1 MTPYPYIH
9 LRLQSSY
16 SLAEGAIKIKRIAEL
31 AKKNNMPSIA
41 LTDNNNLFGA
51 LEFSLECVKN
61 GIQPIIGSSLNL
73 LDIQENH
80 NSSQIN
86 LLVKNKEGYKN
97 LLYLSSI
104 SHTKQNNIVGIRI
117 EDLLNHKHLLNKNYD
132 IVHYDSPDERGIDVG
147 LIYNKNV
154 FKVNSTKSHELIIYD
169 NKSSKRNYT
178 RDQLVVSGLLDGE
191 LIHII
196 VNHWPSR
203 SGGEERS
210 RAGRM
215 AAAELNKKII
225 DSLQNKYKNA
235 KIITMGDFNDDPHD
249 DSMKKI
255 LNAKKYIEDVKTNGL
270 YNPMEVI
277 LSDQGIGSN
286 AYRDVWQLF
295 DQILVTEPF
304 LNKKYDSYQFYK
316 AGIFNKSYL
325 TQKKGRYKGQPFRSF
340 SWGRF
345 TNGYSDHYPSFIYL
359 IKQNLD

>member
-1 MTPYPYIH
+1 MRNYILGFLIGIISINSVAQEKRNFKIH
-9 LRLQSSY
+9 TIAFYNVENLFDTINDVNKNDEASPIM
-16 SLAEGAIKIKRIAEL
+16 EIKFNRSEIYKKKVENMAKVIADIGFDL
-31 AKKNNMPSIA
+31 INKSPSIVG
-41 LTDNNNLFGA
+41 LS
-51 LEFSLECVKN
+51 EV
-61 GIQPIIGSSLNL
+61 
-73 LDIQENH
+73 ENR
-80 NSSQIN
+80 N
-86 LLVKNKEGYKN
+86 V
-97 LLYLSSI
+97 
-104 SHTKQNNIVGIRI
+104 I
-117 EDLLNHKHLLNKNYD
+117 EDLLNNKHLFNKNYD

-178 RDQLVVSGLLDGE
+178 RDQLVVSGLLDNE

-225 DSLQNKYKNA
+225 DSLQDKYRNA

-255 LNAKKYIEDVKTNGL
+255 LNAKKYIEDVKTNGI

-277 LSDQGIGSN
+277 LSDQGIGTN

-325 TQKKGRYKGQPFRSF
+325 INKAGRYKGYPFRSF
-340 SWGRF
+340 SWGSF
-345 TNGYSDHYPSFIYL
+345 TGGYSDHLPPYIYL
-359 IKQNLD
+359 IKEIKE

>member
-1 MTPYPYIH
+1 MRNYI
-9 LRLQSSY
+9 LGLLLAII
-16 SLAEGAIKIKRIAEL
+16 SLNTIAQEKRNFKIHTIAFYNVENLFDTINDINKNDEASPIMEIKFNRSEIYKKKVKNMASVIADIGSDL
-31 AKKNNMPSIA
+31 VNKSPSIVG
-41 LTDNNNLFGA
+41 LS
-51 LEFSLECVKN
+51 EV
-61 GIQPIIGSSLNL
+61 
-73 LDIQENH
+73 ENR
-80 NSSQIN
+80 N
-86 LLVKNKEGYKN
+86 V
-97 LLYLSSI
+97 
-104 SHTKQNNIVGIRI
+104 I
-117 EDLLNHKHLLNKNYD
+117 EDLLNNKHLLNKNYD

-147 LIYNKNV
+147 LIYNKDV

-178 RDQLVVSGLLDGE
+178 RDQLVVSGLLDNE
-191 LIHII
+191 LIHLI

-255 LNAKKYIEDVKTNGL
+255 LNAKKYIEDVKTNGI

-325 TQKKGRYKGQPFRSF
+325 INKAGRYKGYPFRSF
-340 SWGRF
+340 SWGSF
-345 TNGYSDHYPSFIYL
+345 TDGYSDHLPSYIYL
-359 IKQNLD
+359 IKEIKD

>member
-1 MTPYPYIH
+1 MTTISLNTIAQEKRNFKIH
-9 LRLQSSY
+9 TIAFYNVENLFDTINDVNKNDEASPIM
-16 SLAEGAIKIKRIAEL
+16 EIKFNRSEIYKKKVENMASVIADIGTDL
-31 AKKNNMPSIA
+31 VNKSPSIVG
-41 LTDNNNLFGA
+41 LS
-51 LEFSLECVKN
+51 EV
-61 GIQPIIGSSLNL
+61 
-73 LDIQENH
+73 ENR
-80 NSSQIN
+80 N
-86 LLVKNKEGYKN
+86 V
-97 LLYLSSI
+97 
-104 SHTKQNNIVGIRI
+104 I
-117 EDLLNHKHLLNKNYD
+117 EDLLNNKHLLNKNYD

-147 LIYNKNV
+147 LIYNKDV

-178 RDQLVVSGLLDGE
+178 RDQLVVSGLLDNE

-225 DSLQNKYKNA
+225 DSLQNKYEDA

-255 LNAKKYIEDVKTNGL
+255 LNAKKYIEDVKTNGI

-286 AYRDVWQLF
+286 AYRDAWQLF

-325 TQKKGRYKGQPFRSF
+325 INKAGRYKGYPFRSF
-340 SWGRF
+340 SWGSF
-345 TNGYSDHYPSFIYL
+345 TGGYSDHLPPYIYL
-359 IKQNLD
+359 IKEIKD

>member
-1 MTPYPYIH
+1 MKNYI
-9 LRLQSSY
+9 LG
-16 SLAEGAIKIKRIAEL
+16 SLLAIISLNTIAQEKRNFKIHTIAFYNVENL
-31 AKKNNMPSIA
+31 FDTINDVNKNDEASPMMEIKFNRSEIYKKKVKNMAQVIADIGTDLINKSPSIVG
-41 LTDNNNLFGA
+41 LS
-51 LEFSLECVKN
+51 EV
-61 GIQPIIGSSLNL
+61 
-73 LDIQENH
+73 ENR
-80 NSSQIN
+80 N
-86 LLVKNKEGYKN
+86 V
-97 LLYLSSI
+97 
-104 SHTKQNNIVGIRI
+104 I
-117 EDLLNHKHLLNKNYD
+117 EDLLNHKHLLNKNYG

-147 LIYNKNV
+147 LIYNKDV

-178 RDQLVVSGLLDGE
+178 RDQLVVSGLLDNE

-255 LNAKKYIEDVKTNGL
+255 LNAKKYIEDVKINGI

-286 AYRDVWQLF
+286 AYRDAWQLF

-325 TQKKGRYKGQPFRSF
+325 INKAGRYKGYPFRSF
-340 SWGRF
+340 SWGSF
-345 TNGYSDHYPSFIYL
+345 TGGYSDHLPPYIYL
-359 IKQNLD
+359 IKEIKD

>member
-1 MTPYPYIH
+1 MKNYI
-9 LRLQSSY
+9 LGIL
-16 SLAEGAIKIKRIAEL
+16 LAIISINTVAQEKRNFKIHTIAFYNVENLFDTINDINKNDEASPIMEIKFNRSEIYKKKVENMASVIADIGSDL
-31 AKKNNMPSIA
+31 VNKSPSIVG
-41 LTDNNNLFGA
+41 LS
-51 LEFSLECVKN
+51 EV
-61 GIQPIIGSSLNL
+61 
-73 LDIQENH
+73 ENR
-80 NSSQIN
+80 N
-86 LLVKNKEGYKN
+86 V
-97 LLYLSSI
+97 
-104 SHTKQNNIVGIRI
+104 I
-117 EDLLNHKHLLNKNYD
+117 EDLLNNKHLLNKNYD

-147 LIYNKNV
+147 LIYNKDV

-178 RDQLVVSGLLDGE
+178 RDQLVVSGLLDNE
-191 LIHII
+191 LIHLI

-235 KIITMGDFNDDPHD
+235 KIITMGDVNDDPHD

-255 LNAKKYIEDVKTNGL
+255 LNAKKYIEDVKTNGI

-325 TQKKGRYKGQPFRSF
+325 INKAGRYKGYPFRSF
-340 SWGRF
+340 SWGSF
-345 TNGYSDHYPSFIYL
+345 TDGYSDHLPSYIYL
-359 IKQNLD
+359 IKEIKD

>member
-1 MTPYPYIH
+1 MKNYI
-9 LRLQSSY
+9 LGILLTTI
-16 SLAEGAIKIKRIAEL
+16 SLNTIAQEKRNFKIHTIAFYNVENLFDTINDVNKNDEASPIMEIKFNRSEIYKKKVENMASVIADIGTDL
-31 AKKNNMPSIA
+31 VNKSPSIVG
-41 LTDNNNLFGA
+41 LS
-51 LEFSLECVKN
+51 EV
-61 GIQPIIGSSLNL
+61 
-73 LDIQENH
+73 ENR
-80 NSSQIN
+80 N
-86 LLVKNKEGYKN
+86 V
-97 LLYLSSI
+97 
-104 SHTKQNNIVGIRI
+104 I
-117 EDLLNHKHLLNKNYD
+117 EDLLNNKHLLNKNYD

-147 LIYNKNV
+147 LIYNKDV

-178 RDQLVVSGLLDGE
+178 RDQLVVSGLLDNE

-225 DSLQNKYKNA
+225 DSLQGKYKNA

-255 LNAKKYIEDVKTNGL
+255 LNAKKYIEDVKTNGI

-286 AYRDVWQLF
+286 AYRDAWQLF

-325 TQKKGRYKGQPFRSF
+325 INKAGRYKGYPFRSF
-340 SWGRF
+340 SWGSF
-345 TNGYSDHYPSFIYL
+345 TDGFSDHLPSYIYL
-359 IKQNLD
+359 IKEIKD

>member
-1 MTPYPYIH
+1 MRNYI
-9 LRLQSSY
+9 LGLLLAII
-16 SLAEGAIKIKRIAEL
+16 SLNTVAQEKRNFKIHTIAFYNVENLFDTINDINKNDEASPIMEIKFNRSEIY
-31 AKKNNMPSIA
+31 KKKVKNMASVIEDIGSDLVNKSPSIVG
-41 LTDNNNLFGA
+41 LS
-51 LEFSLECVKN
+51 EV
-61 GIQPIIGSSLNL
+61 
-73 LDIQENH
+73 ENR
-80 NSSQIN
+80 N
-86 LLVKNKEGYKN
+86 V
-97 LLYLSSI
+97 
-104 SHTKQNNIVGIRI
+104 I
-117 EDLLNHKHLLNKNYD
+117 EDLLNTKHLLNKNYD

-147 LIYNKNV
+147 LIYNKDV

-178 RDQLVVSGLLDGE
+178 RDQLVVSGLLDNE

-255 LNAKKYIEDVKTNGL
+255 LNAKKYIEDVKTNGI

-325 TQKKGRYKGQPFRSF
+325 INKAGRYKGYPFRSF
-340 SWGRF
+340 SWGSF
-345 TNGYSDHYPSFIYL
+345 TDGYSDHLPSYIYL
-359 IKQNLD
+359 IKEIKD

>member
-1 MTPYPYIH
+1 MRNYI
-9 LRLQSSY
+9 LGLLLAII
-16 SLAEGAIKIKRIAEL
+16 SLNTVAQEKRNFKIHTIAFYNVENLFDTINDINKNDEASPIMEIKFNRSEIYKKKVKNMASVIADIGSDL
-31 AKKNNMPSIA
+31 VNKSPSIVG
-41 LTDNNNLFGA
+41 LS
-51 LEFSLECVKN
+51 EV
-61 GIQPIIGSSLNL
+61 
-73 LDIQENH
+73 ENR
-80 NSSQIN
+80 N
-86 LLVKNKEGYKN
+86 V
-97 LLYLSSI
+97 
-104 SHTKQNNIVGIRI
+104 I
-117 EDLLNHKHLLNKNYD
+117 EDLLNNKHLLNKNYD

-147 LIYNKNV
+147 LIYNKDV

-178 RDQLVVSGLLDGE
+178 RDQLVVSGLLDNE
-191 LIHII
+191 LIHLI

-255 LNAKKYIEDVKTNGL
+255 LNAKKYIEDVKTNGI

-325 TQKKGRYKGQPFRSF
+325 INKAGRYKGYPFRSF
-340 SWGRF
+340 SWGSF
-345 TNGYSDHYPSFIYL
+345 TDGYSDHLPSYIYL
-359 IKQNLD
+359 IKEIKD

>member
-1 MTPYPYIH
+1 MRKYI
-9 LRLQSSY
+9 LGLLLAII
-16 SLAEGAIKIKRIAEL
+16 SLNTVAQEKRNFKIHTIAFYNVENLFDTINDINKNDEASPIMEIKFNRSEIYKKKVKNMASVIADIGNDL
-31 AKKNNMPSIA
+31 VNKSPSIVG
-41 LTDNNNLFGA
+41 LS
-51 LEFSLECVKN
+51 EV
-61 GIQPIIGSSLNL
+61 
-73 LDIQENH
+73 ENR
-80 NSSQIN
+80 N
-86 LLVKNKEGYKN
+86 V
-97 LLYLSSI
+97 
-104 SHTKQNNIVGIRI
+104 I
-117 EDLLNHKHLLNKNYD
+117 EDLLNNKHLLNKNYD

-147 LIYNKNV
+147 LIYNKDV

-169 NKSSKRNYT
+169 NNSSKRNYT
-178 RDQLVVSGLLDGE
+178 RDQLVVSGLLDNE
-191 LIHII
+191 LIHVI

-255 LNAKKYIEDVKTNGL
+255 LNAKKYIEDVKTNGI

-325 TQKKGRYKGQPFRSF
+325 INKAGRYKGYPFRSF
-340 SWGRF
+340 SWGSF
-345 TNGYSDHYPSFIYL
+345 TGGYSDHLPPYIYL
-359 IKQNLD
+359 IKEIKD

>member
-1 MTPYPYIH
+1 MRNYI
-9 LRLQSSY
+9 LGILLAII
-16 SLAEGAIKIKRIAEL
+16 SLNTIAQEKRNFKIHTIAFYNVENLFDTINDINKNDEASPIMEIKFNRSEIYKKKVKNMASVIADIGSDL
-31 AKKNNMPSIA
+31 VNKSPSIVG
-41 LTDNNNLFGA
+41 LS
-51 LEFSLECVKN
+51 EV
-61 GIQPIIGSSLNL
+61 
-73 LDIQENH
+73 ENR
-80 NSSQIN
+80 N
-86 LLVKNKEGYKN
+86 V
-97 LLYLSSI
+97 
-104 SHTKQNNIVGIRI
+104 I
-117 EDLLNHKHLLNKNYD
+117 EDLLNNKHLLNKNYD
-132 IVHYDSPDERGIDVG
+132 IVHYDSPDERGVDVG

-154 FKVNSTKSHELIIYD
+154 FKINSTKSHELIIYD

-178 RDQLVVSGLLDGE
+178 RDQLVVSGLLDNE

-325 TQKKGRYKGQPFRSF
+325 INKAGRYKGYPFRSF
-340 SWGRF
+340 SWGSF
-345 TNGYSDHYPSFIYL
+345 TGGYSDHLPPYIYL
-359 IKQNLD
+359 IKEIKD

>member
-1 MTPYPYIH
+1 MKNYI
-9 LRLQSSY
+9 LGILLAII
-16 SLAEGAIKIKRIAEL
+16 SLNTIAQE
-31 AKKNNMPSIA
+31 KKNFKIHTIAFYNVENLFDTINDVNKNDEASPMMEIKFNRSEIYKKKVKNMAQVIADIGTDLVNKSPSIVG
-41 LTDNNNLFGA
+41 LS
-51 LEFSLECVKN
+51 EV
-61 GIQPIIGSSLNL
+61 
-73 LDIQENH
+73 ENR
-80 NSSQIN
+80 N
-86 LLVKNKEGYKN
+86 V
-97 LLYLSSI
+97 
-104 SHTKQNNIVGIRI
+104 I

-178 RDQLVVSGLLDGE
+178 RDQLVVSGLLDNE

-255 LNAKKYIEDVKTNGL
+255 LNAKKYIEDVKTNGI

-286 AYRDVWQLF
+286 AYRDAWQLF

-316 AGIFNKSYL
+316 AGVFNKSYL
-325 TQKKGRYKGQPFRSF
+325 INKAGKYKGYPFRSF
-340 SWGRF
+340 SWGSF
-345 TNGYSDHYPSFIYL
+345 TDGYSDHLPSYIYL
-359 IKQNLD
+359 IKEIKD

>member
-1 MTPYPYIH
+1 MRKYI
-9 LRLQSSY
+9 LGLLLAII
-16 SLAEGAIKIKRIAEL
+16 SLNTIAQEKRNFKIHTIAFYNVENLFDTINDINKNDEASPIMEIKFNRSEIYKKKVKNMASVIADIGSDL
-31 AKKNNMPSIA
+31 VNKSPSIVG
-41 LTDNNNLFGA
+41 LS
-51 LEFSLECVKN
+51 EV
-61 GIQPIIGSSLNL
+61 
-73 LDIQENH
+73 ENR
-80 NSSQIN
+80 N
-86 LLVKNKEGYKN
+86 V
-97 LLYLSSI
+97 
-104 SHTKQNNIVGIRI
+104 I
-117 EDLLNHKHLLNKNYD
+117 EDLLNNKHLLNKNYD

-147 LIYNKNV
+147 LIYNKDV

-178 RDQLVVSGLLDGE
+178 RDQLVVSGLLDNE
-191 LIHII
+191 LIHLI

-255 LNAKKYIEDVKTNGL
+255 LNAKKYIEDVKTNGI

-325 TQKKGRYKGQPFRSF
+325 INKAGRYKGYPFRSF
-340 SWGRF
+340 SWGSF
-345 TNGYSDHYPSFIYL
+345 TDGYSDHLPSYIYL
-359 IKQNLD
+359 IKEIKD

>member
-1 MTPYPYIH
+1 MRNYI
-9 LRLQSSY
+9 LGLLLAII
-16 SLAEGAIKIKRIAEL
+16 SLNTVAQEKRNFKIHTIAFYNVENLFDTINDINKNDEASPIMEIKFNRSEIYKKKVKNMASVIADIGSDL
-31 AKKNNMPSIA
+31 VNKSPSIVG
-41 LTDNNNLFGA
+41 LS
-51 LEFSLECVKN
+51 EV
-61 GIQPIIGSSLNL
+61 
-73 LDIQENH
+73 ENR
-80 NSSQIN
+80 N
-86 LLVKNKEGYKN
+86 V
-97 LLYLSSI
+97 
-104 SHTKQNNIVGIRI
+104 I
-117 EDLLNHKHLLNKNYD
+117 EDLLNNKHLLNKNYD

-147 LIYNKNV
+147 LIYNKDV

-169 NKSSKRNYT
+169 NNSSKRNYT
-178 RDQLVVSGLLDGE
+178 RDQLVVSGLLDNE
-191 LIHII
+191 LIHVI

-255 LNAKKYIEDVKTNGL
+255 LNAKKYIEDVKTNGI

-325 TQKKGRYKGQPFRSF
+325 INKAGRYKGYPFRSF
-340 SWGRF
+340 SWGSF
-345 TNGYSDHYPSFIYL
+345 TGGYSDHLPPYIYL
-359 IKQNLD
+359 IKEIKD

>member
-1 MTPYPYIH
+1 MIMTIN
-9 LRLQSSY
+9 
-16 SLAEGAIKIKRIAEL
+16 AIAQEKRNFKTHTIAFYNVENLFDTINDINKNDEASPIMEIKFNRSEIY
-31 AKKNNMPSIA
+31 KKKVNNMARVIADIGSDRVNESPSIVG
-41 LTDNNNLFGA
+41 LS
-51 LEFSLECVKN
+51 EV
-61 GIQPIIGSSLNL
+61 
-73 LDIQENH
+73 ENR
-80 NSSQIN
+80 N
-86 LLVKNKEGYKN
+86 V
-97 LLYLSSI
+97 
-104 SHTKQNNIVGIRI
+104 I
-117 EDLLNHKHLLNKNYD
+117 EDLLNHKHLLNKNYE
-132 IVHYDSPDERGIDVG
+132 IVHYDSPDERGVDVG

-178 RDQLVVSGLLDGE
+178 RDQLVVSGLLDNE

-215 AAAELNKKII
+215 AAAALNKNII

-255 LNAKKYIEDVKTNGL
+255 LGAKKYIKDVKKNGI
-270 YNPMEVI
+270 YNPMESI
-277 LSDQGIGSN
+277 LSDEGIGSN

-325 TQKKGRYKGQPFRSF
+325 INKAGRYKGYPFRSF
-340 SWGRF
+340 SWGSF
-345 TNGYSDHYPSFIYL
+345 TDGYSDHLPAYIYL
-359 IKQNLD
+359 IKEIKD

>member
-1 MTPYPYIH
+1 MKNYI
-9 LRLQSSY
+9 LGILLTTI
-16 SLAEGAIKIKRIAEL
+16 SLNTIAQEKRNFKIHTIAFYNVENLFDTINDVNKNDEASPIMEIKFNRSEIYKKKVENVASVIADIGTDL
-31 AKKNNMPSIA
+31 VNKSPSIVG
-41 LTDNNNLFGA
+41 LS
-51 LEFSLECVKN
+51 EV
-61 GIQPIIGSSLNL
+61 
-73 LDIQENH
+73 ENR
-80 NSSQIN
+80 N
-86 LLVKNKEGYKN
+86 V
-97 LLYLSSI
+97 
-104 SHTKQNNIVGIRI
+104 I
-117 EDLLNHKHLLNKNYD
+117 EDLLNNKHLLNKNYD

-147 LIYNKNV
+147 LIYNKDV

-178 RDQLVVSGLLDGE
+178 RDQLVVSGLLDNE

-225 DSLQNKYKNA
+225 DSLQGKYKNA

-255 LNAKKYIEDVKTNGL
+255 LNAKKYIEDVKTNGI

-286 AYRDVWQLF
+286 AYRDAWQLF

-325 TQKKGRYKGQPFRSF
+325 INKAGRYKGYPFRSF
-340 SWGRF
+340 SWGSF
-345 TNGYSDHYPSFIYL
+345 TGGYSDHLPPYIYL
-359 IKQNLD
+359 IKEIKD

>member
-1 MTPYPYIH
+1 MKNYI
-9 LRLQSSY
+9 LG
-16 SLAEGAIKIKRIAEL
+16 SLLAIISLNTIAQEKRNFKIHTIAFYNVENL
-31 AKKNNMPSIA
+31 FDTINDVNKNDEASPMMEIKFNRSEIYKKKVKNMAQVIADIGTDLINKSPSIVG
-41 LTDNNNLFGA
+41 LS
-51 LEFSLECVKN
+51 EV
-61 GIQPIIGSSLNL
+61 
-73 LDIQENH
+73 ENR
-80 NSSQIN
+80 N
-86 LLVKNKEGYKN
+86 V
-97 LLYLSSI
+97 
-104 SHTKQNNIVGIRI
+104 I

-147 LIYNKNV
+147 LIYNKDV

-178 RDQLVVSGLLDGE
+178 RDQLVVSGLLDNE

-255 LNAKKYIEDVKTNGL
+255 LNAKKYIEDVKTNGI

-325 TQKKGRYKGQPFRSF
+325 INKAGRYKGYPFRSF
-340 SWGRF
+340 SWGSF
-345 TNGYSDHYPSFIYL
+345 TDGYSDHLPSYIYL
-359 IKQNLD
+359 IKEIKD

>member
-1 MTPYPYIH
+1 MKNYI
-9 LRLQSSY
+9 LGIL
-16 SLAEGAIKIKRIAEL
+16 LAIISINTIAQEKRNFKIHTIAFYNVENLFDTINDINKNDEASPIMEIKFNRSEIYKKKVENMAQVIADIGTDL
-31 AKKNNMPSIA
+31 INKSPSIVG
-41 LTDNNNLFGA
+41 LS
-51 LEFSLECVKN
+51 EV
-61 GIQPIIGSSLNL
+61 
-73 LDIQENH
+73 ENR
-80 NSSQIN
+80 N
-86 LLVKNKEGYKN
+86 V
-97 LLYLSSI
+97 
-104 SHTKQNNIVGIRI
+104 I
-117 EDLLNHKHLLNKNYD
+117 EDLLNNEHLLNKNYD
-132 IVHYDSPDERGIDVG
+132 IVHYDSPDERGVDVG

-154 FKVNSTKSHELIIYD
+154 FKINSTKSHELIIYD

-178 RDQLVVSGLLDGE
+178 RDQLVVSGLLDNE

-255 LNAKKYIEDVKTNGL
+255 LNAKKYIEDVKTNGI

-325 TQKKGRYKGQPFRSF
+325 INKAGRYKGYPFRSF
-340 SWGRF
+340 SWGSF
-345 TNGYSDHYPSFIYL
+345 TGGYSDHLPPYIYL
-359 IKQNLD
+359 IKEIKD

>member
-1 MTPYPYIH
+1 MRNYI
-9 LRLQSSY
+9 LGLLLAII
-16 SLAEGAIKIKRIAEL
+16 SLNTVAQEKRNFKIHTIAFYNVENLFDTINDINKNDEASPIMEIKFNRSEIY
-31 AKKNNMPSIA
+31 KKKVKNMASVIEDIGSDLVNKSPSIVG
-41 LTDNNNLFGA
+41 LS
-51 LEFSLECVKN
+51 EV
-61 GIQPIIGSSLNL
+61 
-73 LDIQENH
+73 ENR
-80 NSSQIN
+80 N
-86 LLVKNKEGYKN
+86 V
-97 LLYLSSI
+97 
-104 SHTKQNNIVGIRI
+104 I
-117 EDLLNHKHLLNKNYD
+117 EDLLNNKHLSNKNYD

-147 LIYNKNV
+147 LIYNKDV

-169 NKSSKRNYT
+169 NNSSKRNYT
-178 RDQLVVSGLLDGE
+178 RDQLVVSGLLDNE
-191 LIHII
+191 LIHLI

-255 LNAKKYIEDVKTNGL
+255 LNAKKYIEDVKTNGI

-325 TQKKGRYKGQPFRSF
+325 INKAGRYKGYPFRSF
-340 SWGRF
+340 SWGSF
-345 TNGYSDHYPSFIYL
+345 TGGYSDHLPPYIYL
-359 IKQNLD
+359 IKEIKD

>member
-1 MTPYPYIH
+1 MKNYI
-9 LRLQSSY
+9 LGIL
-16 SLAEGAIKIKRIAEL
+16 LAIISINTVAQEKRNFKIHTIAFYNVENLFDTINDINKNDEASPIMEIKFNRSEIYKKKVENMASVIADIGSDL
-31 AKKNNMPSIA
+31 VNKSPSIVG
-41 LTDNNNLFGA
+41 LS
-51 LEFSLECVKN
+51 EV
-61 GIQPIIGSSLNL
+61 
-73 LDIQENH
+73 ENR
-80 NSSQIN
+80 N
-86 LLVKNKEGYKN
+86 V
-97 LLYLSSI
+97 
-104 SHTKQNNIVGIRI
+104 I
-117 EDLLNHKHLLNKNYD
+117 EDLLNNKHLLNKNYD

-147 LIYNKNV
+147 LIYNKDV

-178 RDQLVVSGLLDGE
+178 RDQLVVSGLLDNE

-255 LNAKKYIEDVKTNGL
+255 LNAKKYIEDVKTNGI

-325 TQKKGRYKGQPFRSF
+325 INKAGRYKGYPFRSF
-340 SWGRF
+340 SWGSF
-345 TNGYSDHYPSFIYL
+345 TGGYSDHLPPYIDL
-359 IKQNLD
+359 IKEIKD

>member
-1 MTPYPYIH
+1 MKNYI
-9 LRLQSSY
+9 LG
-16 SLAEGAIKIKRIAEL
+16 SLLAIISLNTIAQEKRNFKIHTIAFYNVENL
-31 AKKNNMPSIA
+31 FDTINDVNKNDEASPMMEIKFNRSEIYKKKVKNMAQVIADIGTDLINKSPSIVG
-41 LTDNNNLFGA
+41 LS
-51 LEFSLECVKN
+51 EV
-61 GIQPIIGSSLNL
+61 
-73 LDIQENH
+73 ENR
-80 NSSQIN
+80 N
-86 LLVKNKEGYKN
+86 V
-97 LLYLSSI
+97 
-104 SHTKQNNIVGIRI
+104 I

-147 LIYNKNV
+147 LIYNKDV

-178 RDQLVVSGLLDGE
+178 RDQLVVSGLLDNE

-255 LNAKKYIEDVKTNGL
+255 LNAKKYIEDVKTNGI

-286 AYRDVWQLF
+286 AYRDAWQLF

-316 AGIFNKSYL
+316 AGVFNKSYL
-325 TQKKGRYKGQPFRSF
+325 INKTGRYKGYPFRSF
-340 SWGRF
+340 SWGSF
-345 TNGYSDHYPSFIYL
+345 TDGYSDHLPSYIYL
-359 IKQNLD
+359 IKEIKD

>member
-1 MTPYPYIH
+1 MRNYI
-9 LRLQSSY
+9 LGLLLAII
-16 SLAEGAIKIKRIAEL
+16 SLNTVAQEKRNFKIHTIAFYNVENLFDTINDINKNDEASPIMEIKFNRSEIY
-31 AKKNNMPSIA
+31 KKKVKNMASVIEDIGSDLVNKSPSIVG
-41 LTDNNNLFGA
+41 LS
-51 LEFSLECVKN
+51 EV
-61 GIQPIIGSSLNL
+61 
-73 LDIQENH
+73 ENR
-80 NSSQIN
+80 N
-86 LLVKNKEGYKN
+86 V
-97 LLYLSSI
+97 
-104 SHTKQNNIVGIRI
+104 I
-117 EDLLNHKHLLNKNYD
+117 EDLLNNKHLSNKNYD

-147 LIYNKNV
+147 LIYNKDV

-169 NKSSKRNYT
+169 NNSSKRNYT
-178 RDQLVVSGLLDGE
+178 RDQLVVSGLLDNE

-255 LNAKKYIEDVKTNGL
+255 LNAKKYIEDVKTNGI

-325 TQKKGRYKGQPFRSF
+325 INKAGRYKGYPFRSF
-340 SWGRF
+340 SWGSF
-345 TNGYSDHYPSFIYL
+345 TGGYSDHLPPYIYL
-359 IKQNLD
+359 IKEIKD

>member
-1 MTPYPYIH
+1 MRKYI
-9 LRLQSSY
+9 LGLLLAII
-16 SLAEGAIKIKRIAEL
+16 SLNTIAQEKRNFKIHTIAFYNVENLFDTINDINKNDEASPIMEIKFNRSEIYKKKVKNMASVIADIGSDL
-31 AKKNNMPSIA
+31 VNKSPSIVG
-41 LTDNNNLFGA
+41 LS
-51 LEFSLECVKN
+51 EV
-61 GIQPIIGSSLNL
+61 
-73 LDIQENH
+73 ENR
-80 NSSQIN
+80 N
-86 LLVKNKEGYKN
+86 V
-97 LLYLSSI
+97 
-104 SHTKQNNIVGIRI
+104 I
-117 EDLLNHKHLLNKNYD
+117 EDLLNNKHLLNKNYD

-147 LIYNKNV
+147 LIYNKDV

-178 RDQLVVSGLLDGE
+178 RDQLVVSGLLDNE
-191 LIHII
+191 LIHLI

-255 LNAKKYIEDVKTNGL
+255 LNAKKYIEDVKTNGI

-325 TQKKGRYKGQPFRSF
+325 INKAGRYKGYPFRSF
-340 SWGRF
+340 SWGSF
-345 TNGYSDHYPSFIYL
+345 TGGYSDHLPPYIYL
-359 IKQNLD
+359 IKEIKD

>member
-1 MTPYPYIH
+1 MRNYI
-9 LRLQSSY
+9 LGLLLAII
-16 SLAEGAIKIKRIAEL
+16 SLNTVAQEKRNFKIHTIAFYNVENLFDTINDINKNDEASPIMEIKFNRSEIYKKKVKNMASVIADIGSDL
-31 AKKNNMPSIA
+31 VNKSPSIVG
-41 LTDNNNLFGA
+41 LS
-51 LEFSLECVKN
+51 EV
-61 GIQPIIGSSLNL
+61 
-73 LDIQENH
+73 ENR
-80 NSSQIN
+80 N
-86 LLVKNKEGYKN
+86 V
-97 LLYLSSI
+97 
-104 SHTKQNNIVGIRI
+104 I
-117 EDLLNHKHLLNKNYD
+117 EDLLNNKHLSNKNYD

-147 LIYNKNV
+147 LIYNKDV

-178 RDQLVVSGLLDGE
+178 RDQLVVSGLLDNE
-191 LIHII
+191 LIHLI

-255 LNAKKYIEDVKTNGL
+255 LNAKKYIEDVKTNGI

-325 TQKKGRYKGQPFRSF
+325 INKAGRYKGYPFRSF
-340 SWGRF
+340 SWGSF
-345 TNGYSDHYPSFIYL
+345 TDGYSDHLPSYIYL
-359 IKQNLD
+359 IKEIKD

>member
-1 MTPYPYIH
+1 MKNYI
-9 LRLQSSY
+9 LGIL
-16 SLAEGAIKIKRIAEL
+16 LAIISINTVAQEKRNFKIHTIAFYNVENLFDTINDINKNDEASPIMEIKFNRSEIYKKKVENMASVIADIGSDL
-31 AKKNNMPSIA
+31 VNKSPSIVG
-41 LTDNNNLFGA
+41 LS
-51 LEFSLECVKN
+51 EV
-61 GIQPIIGSSLNL
+61 
-73 LDIQENH
+73 ENR
-80 NSSQIN
+80 N
-86 LLVKNKEGYKN
+86 V
-97 LLYLSSI
+97 
-104 SHTKQNNIVGIRI
+104 I
-117 EDLLNHKHLLNKNYD
+117 EDLLNNKHLLNKNYD

-147 LIYNKNV
+147 LIYNKDV

-178 RDQLVVSGLLDGE
+178 RDQLVVSGLLDNE

-255 LNAKKYIEDVKTNGL
+255 LNAKKYIEDVKTNGI

-325 TQKKGRYKGQPFRSF
+325 INKAGRYKGYPFRSF
-340 SWGRF
+340 SWGSF
-345 TNGYSDHYPSFIYL
+345 TGGYSDHLPPYIYL
-359 IKQNLD
+359 IKEIKD

>member
-1 MTPYPYIH
+1 MIRGYI
-9 LRLQSSY
+9 LGMLLAII
-16 SLAEGAIKIKRIAEL
+16 SLNTVAQEKRNFNIHTIAFYNVENLFDTINDVNKNDEASPMMEIKFNRSEIYKKKVKNMAQVIADIGTDL
-31 AKKNNMPSIA
+31 INKSPSIVG
-41 LTDNNNLFGA
+41 LS
-51 LEFSLECVKN
+51 EV
-61 GIQPIIGSSLNL
+61 
-73 LDIQENH
+73 ENR
-80 NSSQIN
+80 N
-86 LLVKNKEGYKN
+86 V
-97 LLYLSSI
+97 
-104 SHTKQNNIVGIRI
+104 I
-117 EDLLNHKHLLNKNYD
+117 EDLINHEYLSNEDYK

-147 LIYNKNV
+147 LIYNDNV
-154 FKVNSTKSHELIIYD
+154 FKINSTKSHERIMYD

-215 AAAELNKKII
+215 AAAGLNKKII

-255 LNAKKYIEDVKTNGL
+255 LNAKKYIEDVKTNGI

-316 AGIFNKSYL
+316 AGVFNKSYL
-325 TQKKGRYKGQPFRSF
+325 INKAGKYKGYPFRSF
-340 SWGRF
+340 SWGSF
-345 TNGYSDHYPSFIYL
+345 TDGYSDHLPSYIYL
-359 IKQNLD
+359 IKEIQD

>member
-1 MTPYPYIH
+1 MRNYI
-9 LRLQSSY
+9 LGLLLAII
-16 SLAEGAIKIKRIAEL
+16 SLNTIAQEKRNFKIHTIAFYNVENLFDTINDINKNDEASPIMEIKFNRSEIYKKKVKNMASVIADIGSDL
-31 AKKNNMPSIA
+31 VNKSPSIVG
-41 LTDNNNLFGA
+41 LS
-51 LEFSLECVKN
+51 EV
-61 GIQPIIGSSLNL
+61 
-73 LDIQENH
+73 ENR
-80 NSSQIN
+80 N
-86 LLVKNKEGYKN
+86 V
-97 LLYLSSI
+97 
-104 SHTKQNNIVGIRI
+104 I
-117 EDLLNHKHLLNKNYD
+117 EDLLNTKHLLNKNYD

-147 LIYNKNV
+147 LIYNKDV

-169 NKSSKRNYT
+169 NNSSKRNYT
-178 RDQLVVSGLLDGE
+178 RDQLVVSGLLDNE
-191 LIHII
+191 LIHLI

-255 LNAKKYIEDVKTNGL
+255 LNAKKYIEDVKTNGI

-325 TQKKGRYKGQPFRSF
+325 INKAGRYKGYPFRSF
-340 SWGRF
+340 SWGSF
-345 TNGYSDHYPSFIYL
+345 TDGYSDHLPSYIYL
-359 IKQNLD
+359 IKEIKD

>member
-1 MTPYPYIH
+1 MRNYI
-9 LRLQSSY
+9 LGLLLAII
-16 SLAEGAIKIKRIAEL
+16 SLNTVAQEKRNFKIHTIAFYNVENLFDTINDINKNDEASPIMEIKFNRSEIYKKKVKNMASVIADIGSDL
-31 AKKNNMPSIA
+31 VNKSPSIVG
-41 LTDNNNLFGA
+41 LS
-51 LEFSLECVKN
+51 EV
-61 GIQPIIGSSLNL
+61 
-73 LDIQENH
+73 ENR
-80 NSSQIN
+80 N
-86 LLVKNKEGYKN
+86 V
-97 LLYLSSI
+97 
-104 SHTKQNNIVGIRI
+104 I
-117 EDLLNHKHLLNKNYD
+117 EDLLNNKHLSNKNYD

-147 LIYNKNV
+147 LIYNKDV

-178 RDQLVVSGLLDGE
+178 RDQLVVSGLLDNE
-191 LIHII
+191 LIHLI

-255 LNAKKYIEDVKTNGL
+255 LNAKKYIEDVKTNGI

-325 TQKKGRYKGQPFRSF
+325 INKAGRYKGYPFRSF
-340 SWGRF
+340 SWGSF
-345 TNGYSDHYPSFIYL
+345 TGGYSDHLPPYIYL
-359 IKQNLD
+359 IKEIKD

>member
-1 MTPYPYIH
+1 MKNYI
-9 LRLQSSY
+9 LGLLLAII
-16 SLAEGAIKIKRIAEL
+16 SLNTIAQDKRNFKIHTIAFYNVENLFDTINDINKNDEASPIMEIKFNRSEIYKKKVENMASVIADIGSDL
-31 AKKNNMPSIA
+31 VNKSPSIVG
-41 LTDNNNLFGA
+41 LS
-51 LEFSLECVKN
+51 EV
-61 GIQPIIGSSLNL
+61 
-73 LDIQENH
+73 ENR
-80 NSSQIN
+80 N
-86 LLVKNKEGYKN
+86 V
-97 LLYLSSI
+97 
-104 SHTKQNNIVGIRI
+104 I
-117 EDLLNHKHLLNKNYD
+117 EDLLNNKHLLNKNYD

-147 LIYNKNV
+147 LIYNKDV

-169 NKSSKRNYT
+169 NNSSKRNYT
-178 RDQLVVSGLLDGE
+178 RDQLVVSGLLDNE
-191 LIHII
+191 LIHVI

-255 LNAKKYIEDVKTNGL
+255 LNAKKYIEDVKTNGI
-270 YNPMEVI
+270 YNPMEII

-325 TQKKGRYKGQPFRSF
+325 INKAGRYKGYPFRSF
-340 SWGRF
+340 SWGSF
-345 TNGYSDHYPSFIYL
+345 TGGYSDHLPPYIYL
-359 IKQNLD
+359 IKEIKD